1 MQSYSSPYLFLI
13 PKPEI
18 FTLQFL
24 FPMIRNSGE
33 ALSFCLEK
41 DKNHYLL
48 VKDGGLN
55 SGISFHSFPK
65 THKNNVID
73 IYLLDINLKVQKNSN
88 IYISGSWK
96 IIAD

>member
-1 MQSYSSPYLFLI
+1 
-13 PKPEI
+13 
-18 FTLQFL
+18 
-24 FPMIRNSGE
+24 MIRNLGE
-33 ALSFCLEK
+33 ALRFCLEK

-65 THKNNVID
+65 THKNNIID
-73 IYLLDINLKVQKNSN
+73 IYLLDINLKVQKIQ
-88 IYISGSWK
+88 IYISRSWK